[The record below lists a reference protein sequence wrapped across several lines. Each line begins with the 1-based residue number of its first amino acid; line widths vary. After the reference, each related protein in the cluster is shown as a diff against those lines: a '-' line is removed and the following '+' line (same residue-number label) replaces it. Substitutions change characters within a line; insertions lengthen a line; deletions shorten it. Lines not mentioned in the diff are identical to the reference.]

1 MTRDPRA
8 LVRTAGIAL
17 LPFALMV
24 LGVKLA
30 PSWRIPLGIYVDGAI
45 QGLLLGLIALG
56 FVIVYRAN
64 RIVNFAAADLG
75 AAPASLAFLLWA
87 SLGWNIYLSLVLGF
101 GAAIILGILVEF
113 LFLRI
118 FFKAPRLILT
128 VVTIGV
134 TDLLIALGLFLP
146 RWLGQPSDSTYPPF
160 FHATFTV
167 SGAVFD
173 GNDVLVVI
181 VVPLVLIALAAF
193 FRFSATGVA
202 LKASAENADRASLLG
217 IPVRRLQSVVWGLAG
232 MLAFIA
238 MFLRIGIVGLGIGHA
253 LDPSL
258 LLMALGAAV
267 IARMERMPTA
277 VLAAVGL
284 GIVEKAA
291 IYHYPSIAFGTAIPA
306 AIVLIALLLQ
316 RTQTIDRLSSA
327 ATSTWQATREIK
339 AIPAELRRV
348 PAVRATRLALAG
360 VVVAFLAIIPFVF
373 SAVHVKLIGTI
384 GIFAIIG
391 LSLVVLTGWAGQ
403 VSLGQ
408 MAFVGV
414 SGAVAG
420 TLATRYHWDIAF
432 ILLAAGLTG
441 AVTTVLV
448 GLPTLRA
455 RGLAFAVATLA
466 FSLLTSSYLLNIGY
480 SPIKSWVPDGSVR
493 VPRTHVLG
501 VVAVNG
507 ERGFYV
513 LVVVL
518 FALSLWMVRGL
529 RSSRIGRV
537 LIGVRDN
544 ERAAQAYAVGAR
556 GALVMAFAVSGFLSG
571 IAGALLV
578 LQQHAL
584 DADNFDPIAGLRVFA
599 MVVVGGLGS
608 IGGAVIGAIFVK
620 GIEYFLVQPEWAFL
634 STGAGLLLVL
644 MILPG
649 GLGAALGDAR
659 DGMLRWYAR
668 RKNIRV
674 PSLLADTRLDAAAA
688 AAAPEGADL
697 YGAMSE
703 GATQVENLV
712 EVRE

>member
-1 MTRDPRA
+1 MRRDPRA
-8 LVRTAGIAL
+8 VARAAGLAV
-17 LPFALMV
+17 LPLGLMV
-24 LGVKLA
+24 LAVMLWPG
-30 PSWRIPLGIYVDGAI
+30 WNIPLGIYVDGAI

-64 RIVNFAAADLG
+64 RIINFAAADLG
-75 AAPASLAFLLWA
+75 AAPAGLAFLLWA
-87 SLGWNIYLSLVLGF
+87 SVGWNIYLSIVIGVGSAIVLGV
-101 GAAIILGILVEF
+101 LVEF
-113 LFLRI
+113 LFLRV
-118 FFKAPRLILT
+118 FFKAPRLIMT
-128 VVTIGV
+128 VATIGV

-146 RWLGQPSDSTYPPF
+146 AWLGQPDNDHYPPF

-173 GNDVLVVI
+173 GNDVLVLI
-181 VVPLVLIALAAF
+181 VVPLVLLGLASF
-193 FRFSATGVA
+193 FRFSTTGIA

-217 IPVRRLQSVVWGLAG
+217 VPVRRLQSVVWGLAAL
-232 MLAFIA
+232 LAFIA
-238 MFLRIGIVGLGIGHA
+238 MFLRIGVVGLGIGEA
-253 LDPSL
+253 LDPAV

-284 GIVEKAA
+284 SIVEKAA
-291 IYHYPSIAFGTAIPA
+291 VYHYPSIAFGTAIPA
-306 AIVLIALLLQ
+306 AIVLVALVLQ
-316 RTQTIDRLSSA
+316 RTPTIDRLSSA

-339 AIPAELRRV
+339 AIPAELRDIR
-348 PAVRATRLALAG
+348 AVRVARLVLAG
-360 VVVAFLAIIPFVF
+360 LGVLVLVLIPFVL
-373 SAVHVKLIGTI
+373 STVHVKLVGTI
-384 GIFAIIG
+384 GIFAIIA

-414 SGAVAG
+414 AGAVAG
-420 TLATRYHWDIAF
+420 TLATRWHWDIGL
-432 ILLAAGLTG
+432 ILIAAGATG
-441 AVTTVLV
+441 AVATVLV
-448 GLPTLRA
+448 GLSTVRA

-466 FSLLTSSYLLNIGY
+466 FSLLTSSYLLNLGY
-480 SPIKSWVPDGSVR
+480 SPLRSWVPDGSTP

-501 VVAVNG
+501 IISVDS
-507 ERGFYV
+507 ERAFYV
-513 LVVVL
+513 LIVVV
-518 FALSLWMVRGL
+518 FALCLWMVRGL

-544 ERAAQAYAVGAR
+544 ERAAQAYAVGTR
-556 GALVMAFAVSGFLSG
+556 STLVMAYAVSGFLAG

-584 DADNFDPIAGLRVFA
+584 DADNFDPVAGLRVFA

-608 IGGAVIGAIFVK
+608 VGGAVVGAIFVK

-649 GLGAALGDAR
+649 GIGAALGDAR
-659 DGMLRWYAR
+659 DGVLRWYAR
-668 RKNIRV
+668 RNKIRV
-674 PSLLADTRLDAAAA
+674 PSLLADTRVVEPPPA
-688 AAAPEGADL
+688 ADL
-697 YGAMSE
+697 VGALAQ
-703 GATQVENLV
+703 GATEVETFA